1 LQEGRLVLLAFMSG
15 ASIPNANI
23 GAILFKRLQIIG
35 TTLRA
40 RDEEYQGHLL
50 SRFEKEALP
59 LMKKGGVE
67 VRIHEVFDWKDVQKS
82 HEMME
87 VRFLNSNSCCGV
99 HKGSGSLRVSGIADA
114 VLFSP
119 VLVHNRLTR
128 TPARSSWRFATRVSA
143 LFHSPL
149 PLYLPTIL

>member
-1 LQEGRLVLLAFMSG
+1 MSG
-15 ASIPNANI
+15 ANIPNANI

-59 LMKKGGVE
+59 SMKKGGVE

-87 VRFLNSNSCCGV
+87 VR
-99 HKGSGSLRVSGIADA
+99 
-114 VLFSP
+114 
-119 VLVHNRLTR
+119 LT
-128 TPARSSWRFATRVSA
+128 
-143 LFHSPL
+143 
-149 PLYLPTIL
+149 